1 MMARGHGFWLGMLG
15 MLLAGT
21 AASAA
26 VLPRPTVE
34 YAADVVM
41 QMTGHGA
48 GHGPLEVKGKVYVAG
63 EKERRET
70 TLMGRTSV
78 VINRRDKK
86 VTWVLMPA
94 QNGYTEH
101 GPGGP
106 NEDPYASWEKA
117 GVTLTKLGQE
127 TVNGVAATKYRAE
140 AKVKDGYMDTGLLW
154 MTEEN
159 IPVRLEAHMK
169 GQDSQ
174 LVVNYTN
181 IKTGKQDAALFEVP
195 ASYHKVD
202 RPQVAG
208 MPSSPAHAASPAGKP
223 SEEQTRQI
231 REKMQEMMQQA
242 QKQSPGE

>member
-15 MLLAGT
+15 MLLVGT
-21 AASAA
+21 SASAA
-26 VLPRPTVE
+26 ALPRPTVD
-34 YAADVVM
+34 YAADVAM

-63 EKERRET
+63 EKRRRET
-70 TLMGRTSV
+70 TLMGRTNV

-86 VTWVLMPA
+86 VSWILIPE
-94 QNGYTEH
+94 QNGYTEQ
-101 GPGGP
+101 GTDGM
-106 NEDPYASWEKA
+106 NDDPYASWEKA

-140 AKVKDGYMDTGLLW
+140 AQAKDGYMDTGLLW
-154 MTEEN
+154 MTKEN
-159 IPVRLEAHMK
+159 IPVRLEAHIK

-195 ASYHKVD
+195 PSYHKMDMPKVG
-202 RPQVAG
+202 G
-208 MPSSPAHAASPAGKP
+208 MPSGAGHTASPAGKP

-231 REKMQEMMQQA
+231 REKMQERL
-242 QKQSPGE
+242 KQTPGK